1 MDKSE
6 ISQEF
11 RSKNIDETIN
21 YFIEEAKENEMMS
34 MNHKMLCTTLNYI
47 EHIFTLVSAITGCI
61 LIFTL
66 SPLVGIS
73 IEITSSAIGIKI
85 CAITTGI

>member
-6 ISQEF
+6 ISQEC
-11 RSKNIDETIN
+11 RSKNIDKTIN
-21 YFIEEAKENEMMS
+21 YFIEEAKQNEMMS

-61 LIFTL
+61 LIFAL